1 MCLGSERL
9 ISSYL
14 FLFADAGFAQQADS
28 IDDGSR
34 STPERN
40 NVKTIPKRGL
50 AEMRRRMTNQ
60 CVERVKRFSLTTPVC
75 FTCLP
80 CAAAV

>member
-9 ISSYL
+9 IPSYL

-60 CVERVKRFSLTTPVC
+60 CVERVKRFSLTPPVC
-75 FTCLP
+75 YMCLP
-80 CAAAV
+80 YAAAV